1 MTQGTRTSNA
11 RIALAATVLVHA
23 GIGWWLFGLREAPLS
38 ASATVAL
45 QVAWIDRPPPPPPL
59 LPSAPLPP
67 SAAEPASRPRTAPP
81 TTARPLQA
89 VAIPPL
95 EDTTG
100 PAGPDAASLLDQ
112 ASDWARSQAPAIDF
126 AADPLR
132 QRAPPRRDG
141 RFAMRE
147 PVSTEDVLIAIGQ
160 LFGGGPSDPCP
171 QIRRNLANLG
181 TGGDAELRSEE
192 VRRLQQSCL

>member
-11 RIALAATVLVHA
+11 RIALVATVLVHA
-23 GIGWWLFGLREAPLS
+23 GIGWWLLGLREAPSS
-38 ASATVAL
+38 AGATVAL
-45 QVAWIDRPPPPPPL
+45 QVAWIERRPLPPP
-59 LPSAPLPP
+59 PSAPLPP
-67 SAAEPASRPRTAPP
+67 PTVPEPDLRPRPATPP
-81 TTARPLQA
+81 TARPLQA
-89 VAIPPL
+89 VEMPPS
-95 EDTTG
+95 EDATG
-100 PAGPDAASLLDQ
+100 AARPGAATLLDQ
-112 ASDWARSQAPAIDF
+112 ASDWARSQAAPVDF
-126 AADPLR
+126 APDPLR

-160 LFGGGPSDPCP
+160 LFGGGPTDPCP

-192 VRRLQQSCL
+192 IRRLQQFCL